1 MIHRRDEFRGAQA
14 TIDKVHQLAKDG
26 KINLFTQY
34 QMASVKGDK
43 NLESIDI
50 KHDNNEIKNL
60 KTDYVL
66 GFFGLIMQLGP
77 IANWGLNIDKKTIEV
92 DTEKFETNQKGIY
105 AVGDICNYPGKLKLI
120 LSGFHEGALAA
131 RACFKLARPNEK
143 YRFEFTTSSKTIKER
158 LGVKKVIELYSANTP
173 NGKKISI
180 MLEEIGYE
188 YKVINIDLNKGDQFK
203 PEFKKISPFSKIPV
217 IIDQDNNKNIF
228 ESGAILMYLA
238 EQSGKFYDTK
248 DRLEINQWLMAQM
261 GYVGPMLGQ
270 HHQFHHYN
278 PGKSQFGEERY
289 FKISKRI
296 YEELDERLSKSRF
309 LAGENYTIADI
320 GTFPWIARHE
330 WHDIGLKNYK
340 NLTRWYV
347 EISEREAVKKGFK
360 FMNKDEVPPKP

>member
-1 MIHRRDEFRGAQA
+1 M
-14 TIDKVHQLAKDG
+14 
-26 KINLFTQY
+26 
-34 QMASVKGDK
+34 
-43 NLESIDI
+43 
-50 KHDNNEIKNL
+50 
-60 KTDYVL
+60 
-66 GFFGLIMQLGP
+66 
-77 IANWGLNIDKKTIEV
+77 
-92 DTEKFETNQKGIY
+92 
-105 AVGDICNYPGKLKLI
+105 
-120 LSGFHEGALAA
+120 
-131 RACFKLARPNEK
+131 
-143 YRFEFTTSSKTIKER
+143 
-158 LGVKKVIELYSANTP
+158 IELYSANTP

-188 YKVINIDLNKGDQFK
+188 YKVVNIDLNKGDQFK

-217 IIDQDNNKNIF
+217 IIDQGNHKSIF

-296 YEELDERLSKSRF
+296 YEELDERLSKSKF

-330 WHDIGLKNYK
+330 WHDIGLINYK

-360 FMNKDEVPPKP
+360 FMNKNEIPPKP

>member
-1 MIHRRDEFRGAQA
+1 MID
-14 TIDKVHQLAKDG
+14 
-26 KINLFTQY
+26 
-34 QMASVKGDK
+34 
-43 NLESIDI
+43 
-50 KHDNNEIKNL
+50 
-60 KTDYVL
+60 
-66 GFFGLIMQLGP
+66 
-77 IANWGLNIDKKTIEV
+77 
-92 DTEKFETNQKGIY
+92 
-105 AVGDICNYPGKLKLI
+105 
-120 LSGFHEGALAA
+120 
-131 RACFKLARPNEK
+131 
-143 YRFEFTTSSKTIKER
+143 
-158 LGVKKVIELYSANTP
+158 LYSANTP

-217 IIDQDNNKNIF
+217 IVDQDNNKNIF

-296 YEELDERLSKSRF
+296 YEELDERLSQSRF

-347 EISEREAVKKGFK
+347 EISEREAVKMGFK
-360 FMNKDEVPPKP
+360 FMNKDEIPPKP